1 MDSLVFHVDADKI
14 DTTMLDSI
22 KAFYGNRRIQVII
35 KPEDTVT
42 DLLAKNEVGEQD
54 YKLPYEDISRIA
66 DALDRNETVDVKAE
80 LKKFMTDK

>member
-14 DTTMLDSI
+14 DASMLDSI

-54 YKLPYEDISRIA
+54 YKLPYEDITRIA
-66 DALDRNETVDVKAE
+66 DALDRNETVDVMAE